1 MTKEK
6 KDNKTIAEKA
16 WERYS
21 RVIKDMFIRGWI
33 GDAMPEKFLKDESIM
48 KFYGEGKKQRL
59 CYDMKHNSAETK
71 PYDIERM
78 EDAGILPKIILP
90 EGSEERID
98 KAIEDAYNRIK
109 YQ

>member
-1 MTKEK
+1 MTKEN
-6 KDNKTIAEKA
+6 NKTIAEKA

-21 RVIKDMFIRGWI
+21 RVIKDMFIKGWI
-33 GDAMPEKFLKDESIM
+33 GDAVPEKFLKDESIM
-48 KFYGEGKKQRL
+48 KFYVEGKKQRL
-59 CYDMKHNSAETK
+59 CYDMKHNPVETN
-71 PYDIERM
+71 PYDPERM
-78 EDAGILPKIILP
+78 EDSGILPKIILP